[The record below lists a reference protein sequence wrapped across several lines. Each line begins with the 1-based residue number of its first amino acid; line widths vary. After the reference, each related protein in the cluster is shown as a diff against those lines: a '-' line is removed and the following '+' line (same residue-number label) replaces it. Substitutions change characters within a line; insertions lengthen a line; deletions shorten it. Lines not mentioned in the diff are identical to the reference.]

1 MKRKNPNKA
10 VEKLTNP
17 NKGNENEKW
26 KKEEKKNCDLAMD
39 VRMTQASSMTENV
52 DEKAWMNEM
61 NMNAIKNEGK
71 EMYK

>member
-1 MKRKNPNKA
+1 MKNEERKRKRNS
-10 VEKLTNP
+10 
-17 NKGNENEKW
+17 
-26 KKEEKKNCDLAMD
+26 DLAMD

-61 NMNAIKNEGK
+61 NMNAIKNEEK